1 MTITI
6 DGTEYD
12 VTEFNA
18 KREIRQT
25 NIKYNTQGD
34 MLIDMVS
41 RKYLLEVTFGLLGE
55 DKMAALRKSSEKIFI
70 PVTFNAPEGEITGEF
85 FISDEP
91 APVVTVINGERLY
104 GGVKLTMKQ
113 R

>member
-6 DGTEYD
+6 DGSEYS
-12 VTEFNA
+12 VTELNA

-25 NIKYNTQGD
+25 SIQYNTQGD
-34 MLIDMVS
+34 MLIDMVN
-41 RKYLLEVTFGLLGE
+41 RKYLLEATFGLLSE
-55 DKMAALRKSSEKIFI
+55 EEIAALRKSSEKIFVS
-70 PVTFNAPEGEITGEF
+70 VTFDAPEGKITEDF